1 MKKIRDKIKKKLKYI
16 KKYEIKRIFLKKMI
30 YNQNININ
38 FRNLA
43 KNQLN
48 DLPKNSSK
56 TRLVNFCYITN
67 QTKSVY
73 RLSNMSRIK
82 FKELILSGICTG
94 IIIK

>member
-1 MKKIRDKIKKKLKYI
+1 MKKIKDKIKKKLKYI

-43 KNQLN
+43 KDQLN
-48 DLPKNSSK
+48 SLPKNSSK
-56 TRLVNFCYITN
+56 TRLINFCYITN

-94 IIIK
+94 ITIK